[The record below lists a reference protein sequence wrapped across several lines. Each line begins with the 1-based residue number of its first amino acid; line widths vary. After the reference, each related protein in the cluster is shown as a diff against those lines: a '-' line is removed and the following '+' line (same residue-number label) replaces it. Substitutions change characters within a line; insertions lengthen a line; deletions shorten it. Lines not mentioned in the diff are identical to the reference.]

1 MFSRVFISVLLFSV
15 FVLLIF
21 LFKPSLMFDANGN
34 LKKFDIHDSM
44 ITIEIAVPI
53 IAILSYFIAL
63 LFSI

>member
-15 FVLLIF
+15 FILLIF

-34 LKKFDIHDSM
+34 FKKFDIRDSI

-53 IAILSYFIAL
+53 IAILSYFVAL